1 MSLLIAGLVIFLGM
15 HSIRIFAEPTRQ
27 RLIERI
33 GEMPYK
39 GLYTVISLIGF
50 FLIVYGYGEA
60 RVTTTPVW
68 NPPMAMRH
76 LAALLTL
83 LAFVLLAA
91 SYVPGNRIKRALGHP
106 MILSVKVWAIAHL
119 LANGT
124 VADILLFGAFLLWS
138 VLDFRAARMRDRD
151 AGTKPAAVAGVSMAR
166 DVATVLAGVIGWV
179 VFALWLHGWLI
190 GIRPFG

>member
-15 HSIRIFAEPTRQ
+15 HSIRIFAEPTRLQ
-27 RLIERI
+27 LIERV

-60 RVTTTPVW
+60 RLTTTPVW

-76 LAALLTL
+76 LASLLTL

-124 VADILLFGAFLLWS
+124 VADIVLFGAFLLWA

-151 AGTKPAAVAGVSMAR
+151 AATKPAAVAGVSLAR
-166 DVATVLAGVIGWV
+166 DVATVIAGVIGWV